1 MSGRKEQAVH
11 GLLSTFIYGGMGRL
25 SEWAGRDVRAA
36 RGRSPR
42 TFLSL
47 AGTGY
52 AGFEV
57 PQVLDVFSH
66 PHVNFTSQ
74 RPHQVTVPPDNTLST
89 SHVCAQRQA
98 EVIRGQLAGA
108 CRAWE
113 PSLGV

>member
-1 MSGRKEQAVH
+1 MVGRKEQAVH

-36 RGRSPR
+36 RGRSLR

-52 AGFEV
+52 AGSEV

-74 RPHQVTVPPDNTLST
+74 RPHQVTVPLDNTLST
-89 SHVCAQRQA
+89 MFVL
-98 EVIRGQLAGA
+98 RGKQK
-108 CRAWE
+108 
-113 PSLGV
+113 S

>member
-1 MSGRKEQAVH
+1 MGGRKEQAVY

-66 PHVNFTSQ
+66 PHVN
-74 RPHQVTVPPDNTLST
+74 TLST

-108 CRAWE
+108 CRA
-113 PSLGV
+113 